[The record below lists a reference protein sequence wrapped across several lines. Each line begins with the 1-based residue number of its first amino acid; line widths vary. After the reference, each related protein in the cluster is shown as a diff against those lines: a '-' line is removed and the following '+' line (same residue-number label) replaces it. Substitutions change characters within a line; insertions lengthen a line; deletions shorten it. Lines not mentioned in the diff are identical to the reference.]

1 MRQADEIWIKASP
14 KTVYAL
20 AEAVE
25 RWPEILPHY
34 RYVRLL
40 GTKGDVRTVQMSASR
55 DGIPVRWTS
64 LLYPLPRQRKIRFKH
79 IRGVT
84 KGMDVEWQLVRERG
98 GTRVRIEHNLR
109 LPWPPLVRTIGE
121 LIVGRVF
128 IHNIAGKTLRRIK
141 QLAEMQAR
149 K

>member
-1 MRQADEIWIKASP
+1 MRQADEIWIKARP
-14 KTVYAL
+14 KTVFAL

-40 GTKGDVRTVQMSASR
+40 GKQGDVRTVKMSASR
-55 DGIPVRWTS
+55 DGIPVSWTS
-64 LLYPLPRQRKIRFKH
+64 LLYPLPRQKKIRFKH

-98 GTRVRIEHNLR
+98 GTRVRIEHDLHLR
-109 LPWPPLVRTIGE
+109 WPPILRPLGE
-121 LIVGRVF
+121 VIIGRVF

-141 QLAEMQAR
+141 QLAETQAGR
-149 K
+149 